1 LLTLKEYN
9 EKTFPYQRTG
19 EQSEFERTINA
30 SPDAEI
36 FGYTYNDGDIAFFVK
51 GTVSGKK
58 TNVYIPKKGLTKE
71 AGYNEAINMIVWLSD
86 MF

>member
-1 LLTLKEYN
+1 MKKYN

-19 EQSEFERTINA
+19 AQSEFERTINA

-36 FGYTYNDGDIAFFVK
+36 FGYEYNNGDIRFYTK
-51 GTVSGKK
+51 GTVSDKE
-58 TNVYIPKKGLTKE
+58 TYITIPKKGYTKE
-71 AGYNEAINMIVWLSD
+71 AGYNDAIKMIAWLSD